1 MISRLLS
8 RSMTFTLTALVCT
21 ALPAHAQRPATW
33 LVPDA
38 VGQFNALT
46 ERADPLG
53 FHIGES
59 PDPSTCKHYQGLAR
73 IEGPDGTPY
82 LIVTRS
88 GNTPD
93 VIPGPDDPICDDSP
107 GETRRRQLPGGAHG
121 VARYA
126 PANGFAAIARRR
138 AQVSTSRR
146 QTRAIASPPGLASRA
161 ATASRTTAIPAGCRP
176 PATCSRSP
184 SSIATS
190 RAFRRQSCCSST

>member
-1 MISRLLS
+1 MMRRFLS
-8 RSMTFTLTALVCT
+8 RSVPFALTAVVCT
-21 ALPAHAQRPATW
+21 AVPAHAQRPASW
-33 LVPDA
+33 LVPDV

-93 VIPGPDDPICDDSP
+93 VIPGLMTPCDDSP
-107 GETRRRQLPGGAHG
+107 ARPATAAPVVRMGSRDTHGERFRS
-121 VARYA
+121 
-126 PANGFAAIARRR
+126 N
-138 AQVSTSRR
+138 R
-146 QTRAIASPPGLASRA
+146 QTKARA
-161 ATASRTTAIPAGCRP
+161 
-176 PATCSRSP
+176 
-184 SSIATS
+184 
-190 RAFRRQSCCSST
+190 ST